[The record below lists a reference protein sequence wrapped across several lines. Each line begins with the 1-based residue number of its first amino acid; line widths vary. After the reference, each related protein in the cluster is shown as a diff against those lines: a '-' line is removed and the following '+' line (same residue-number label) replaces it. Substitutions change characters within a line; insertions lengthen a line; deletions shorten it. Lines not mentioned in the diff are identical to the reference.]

1 MKNKKSKKVDF
12 KQGLLNVNLETQI
25 APVIKEAMGK
35 DYIEYGT
42 EDYRNLYPQFLID
55 LYYNSSTHAAIVNT
69 TADMI
74 AGEDLTVQEGENLN
88 AYVKLKKFV
97 AQANS
102 RGESLHTIVKKLAF
116 DFKLHGA
123 YGINVVWSK
132 DRSSIS
138 ELYHVPVERIRMGKP
153 DVTGRVKEYYI
164 SADWKQPRKHKPQ
177 AVPAFSLTDRTNP
190 NAIIYDGMYSPNMQL
205 YRTPDYAAACNWCLV
220 DQKVA
225 EFHLANIEN
234 GFAGSYFINFS
245 NGVPTFEERRDIENS
260 IKDKFTGSS
269 NAGKFV
275 LTFSDDKNRTPEIV
289 PISVSDADKQYL
301 ALQELLTQN
310 ILTGHRVTSPMLF
323 GIKNNTGLGNN
334 ADEMNQAYEM
344 YLNTVVKPYQ
354 KNILSCLSKLFEVND
369 MNLPL
374 EFVQGKP
381 ITSKWTIEDMKSVMT
396 QDEIREELGLKPLE
410 ETEET
415 LEEEK
420 FSKVGE
426 IDGMN
431 VYDTIEEALQE
442 SERLGCSGYHEHE
455 YEGKTVYMAC
465 ENHDQITEMQ
475 KCDCEKPTKEC
486 EKECDRYEET
496 ELDKFIA
503 EFGEEEPSSD
513 DWTLISNEK
522 VEEEHEDFNF
532 EAELNDIGN
541 YEFATT
547 GRAIPN
553 ARSDQDGLDR
563 EYNLYK
569 VRYEYATAIAS
580 TSSREFC
587 RKMLS
592 ANKIYRKE
600 DILRLGDKSKPPVNK
615 GWGLDGADHYSIW
628 LYKGGGNCGHFWRR
642 KIYFYKL
649 GVATGNK
656 IQDATD
662 IIGTVEARSKGFYPK
677 ANDPKVSRAPK
688 NMPNNGFVNK

>member
-12 KQGLLNVNLETQI
+12 KQGFLNVNLETQI

-260 IKDKFTGSS
+260 IKDKFTGSG

>member
-465 ENHDQITEMQ
+465 ENHDQITELQ
-475 KCDCEKPTKEC
+475 KCDCENPTKEC

>member
-12 KQGLLNVNLETQI
+12 KQGFLNVNLETQI

-465 ENHDQITEMQ
+465 ENHDQITELQ
-475 KCDCEKPTKEC
+475 KCDCENPTKEC

-600 DILRLGDKSKPPVNK
+600 DILRLGKKSTPPVNK

>member
-1 MKNKKSKKVDF
+1 
-12 KQGLLNVNLETQI
+12 
-25 APVIKEAMGK
+25 
-35 DYIEYGT
+35 
-42 EDYRNLYPQFLID
+42 
-55 LYYNSSTHAAIVNT
+55 
-69 TADMI
+69 
-74 AGEDLTVQEGENLN
+74 
-88 AYVKLKKFV
+88 
-97 AQANS
+97 
-102 RGESLHTIVKKLAF
+102 
-116 DFKLHGA
+116 
-123 YGINVVWSK
+123 
-132 DRSSIS
+132 
-138 ELYHVPVERIRMGKP
+138 
-153 DVTGRVKEYYI
+153 
-164 SADWKQPRKHKPQ
+164 
-177 AVPAFSLTDRTNP
+177 
-190 NAIIYDGMYSPNMQL
+190 
-205 YRTPDYAAACNWCLV
+205 
-220 DQKVA
+220 
-225 EFHLANIEN
+225 
-234 GFAGSYFINFS
+234 
-245 NGVPTFEERRDIENS
+245 
-260 IKDKFTGSS
+260 
-269 NAGKFV
+269 
-275 LTFSDDKNRTPEIV
+275 
-289 PISVSDADKQYL
+289 
-301 ALQELLTQN
+301 
-310 ILTGHRVTSPMLF
+310 MLF

-465 ENHDQITEMQ
+465 ENHDQITELQ
-475 KCDCEKPTKEC
+475 KCDCENPTKEC

>member
-12 KQGLLNVNLETQI
+12 KQSLLNVNLETQI

-260 IKDKFTGSS
+260 IKDKFTGSG

-465 ENHDQITEMQ
+465 ENHDQITELQ
-475 KCDCEKPTKEC
+475 KCDCENPTKEC

>member
-12 KQGLLNVNLETQI
+12 KQGFLNVNLETQI

>member
-12 KQGLLNVNLETQI
+12 KQSLLNVNLETQI

-260 IKDKFTGSS
+260 IKDKFTGSG

-465 ENHDQITEMQ
+465 ENHDQITELQ
-475 KCDCEKPTKEC
+475 KCDCENPTKEC

-656 IQDATD
+656 IQAATD

>member
-12 KQGLLNVNLETQI
+12 KQGFLNVNLETQI

-465 ENHDQITEMQ
+465 ENHDQITELQ
-475 KCDCEKPTKEC
+475 KCDCENPTKEC

>member
-260 IKDKFTGSS
+260 IKDKFTGSG

>member
-12 KQGLLNVNLETQI
+12 KQGFLNVNLETQI

-260 IKDKFTGSS
+260 IKDKFTGSG

-600 DILRLGDKSKPPVNK
+600 DILRLGKKSTPPVNK

-677 ANDPKVSRAPK
+677 ANDPKVSVK
-688 NMPNNGFVNK
+688 TN

>member
-12 KQGLLNVNLETQI
+12 KQGFLNVNLETQI

-260 IKDKFTGSS
+260 IKDKFTGSG

-600 DILRLGDKSKPPVNK
+600 DILRLGKKSTPPVNK

>member
-12 KQGLLNVNLETQI
+12 KQGFLNVNLETQI

-600 DILRLGDKSKPPVNK
+600 DILRLGKKSTPPVNK

>member
-600 DILRLGDKSKPPVNK
+600 DILRLGKKSTPPVNK

>member
-12 KQGLLNVNLETQI
+12 KQGFLNVNLETQI

-260 IKDKFTGSS
+260 IKDKFTGSG

-465 ENHDQITEMQ
+465 ENHDQITELQ
-475 KCDCEKPTKEC
+475 KCDCENPTKEC